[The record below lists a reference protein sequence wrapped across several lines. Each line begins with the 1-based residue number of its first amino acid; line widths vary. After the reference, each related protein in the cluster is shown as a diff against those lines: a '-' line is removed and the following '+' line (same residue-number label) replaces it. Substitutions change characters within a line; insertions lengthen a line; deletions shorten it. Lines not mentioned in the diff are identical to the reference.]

1 MDTLST
7 FARDRDKPIL
17 FTELGYNQAYAAPVR
32 PWDYRTDDAGA
43 RDVQELCM
51 KVALASI
58 ETEPAVLGVFL
69 WKWFVPPRSVGRNF
83 QLATPRMRRV
93 IRESWQ

>member
-1 MDTLST
+1 MRVGASQMPPNCPRTRVRGL
-7 FARDRDKPIL
+7 KVL
-17 FTELGYNQAYAAPVR
+17 LELTPSG
-32 PWDYRTDDAGA
+32 RTDDAGA

-51 KVALASI
+51 KIALASI

-83 QLATPRMRRV
+83 QLATPRTRRV
-93 IRESWQ
+93 IRESWDR